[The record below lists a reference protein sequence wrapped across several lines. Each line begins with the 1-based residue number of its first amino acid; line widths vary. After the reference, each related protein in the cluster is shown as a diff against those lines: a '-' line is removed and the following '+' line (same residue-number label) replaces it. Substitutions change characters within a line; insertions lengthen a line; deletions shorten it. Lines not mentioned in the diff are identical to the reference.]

1 MFEGTRASIKRNGY
15 EKDMREICSASHE
28 KIVQEVEARVGQ
40 PGMCQNA
47 GPELLQQSV
56 PRPLQTALSHM
67 LISTKDV
74 PLTDGYRRNLRHEGH
89 NLNLTFGCLTVFAT
103 FNFADNY
110 SPLMFQLVRHDGSA
124 EHPDEEAV
132 GTIRVDAEQL
142 NDAPRM
148 PTLKE
153 MHKLVGQSPHAQA
166 TFFLLLDDLADRF
179 FMGIDRSFVGRHAVH
194 SAVPQNLCEDSYAST
209 CEPSLCG
216 FGIAE
221 LEPFE
226 SQQRGFAH
234 GHRKAYSIPTSHHQ
248 HVLDMFT
255 DHAGDQVRE
264 FLQAL
269 KMALLACASSV
280 QYEDSTLP
288 AQQMA
293 KPCYR
298 RSSQQSSSNNLG
310 YGPIAH

>member
-1 MFEGTRASIKRNGY
+1 MSTFRDITWTECFTEFWYGDALPNQKNRPRPITFEEIFPALLAREELQYSLASDERPYKARGESRFDTPDMVIVFGDTLRRLSMFESTRASIKRSGY

-28 KIVQEVEARVGQ
+28 KIVQEIEARVGQ

-67 LISTKDV
+67 LISTKNV
-74 PLTDGYRRNLRHEGH
+74 PLTDGYRWNLRHEGH

-103 FNFADNY
+103 WNFADNY

-124 EHPDEEAV
+124 EQPDEEAV

-142 NDAPRM
+142 DDAPRM

-194 SAVPQNLCEDSYAST
+194 SAVPQNLCEDSYPST
-209 CEPSLCG
+209 CEPSVWIRNC
-216 FGIAE
+216 
-221 LEPFE
+221 
-226 SQQRGFAH
+226 
-234 GHRKAYSIPTSHHQ
+234 
-248 HVLDMFT
+248 
-255 DHAGDQVRE
+255 
-264 FLQAL
+264 
-269 KMALLACASSV
+269 
-280 QYEDSTLP
+280 
-288 AQQMA
+288 
-293 KPCYR
+293 
-298 RSSQQSSSNNLG
+298 
-310 YGPIAH
+310 